1 MAGQEFAVLVTAG
14 VLTAVEEIVVTAHR
28 DLYAMEGRPWSRP
41 AAYHWLRYE
50 DPAPVERLADGVRRL
65 RGRGAKFDAVAVD
78 KACAEASKLGFLN

>member
-65 RGRGAKFDAVAVD
+65 RGRVQGSTRWLWTKPAPPS
-78 KACAEASKLGFLN
+78 CLP